1 MTKSVFRQ
9 VPKTGVIFTTS
20 SAMKLGFYRGHP
32 DWCNFGQGQPETG
45 YLEGGLERISHID
58 IDEGDHDTHLSVA
71 FLNSA
76 KPSRT
81 CTMFFTEKIRN
92 LNTQQKMSPLQVE
105 VELF

>member
-58 IDEGDHDTHLSVA
+58 IDEGDHEYALIEEFHFQFDSWKNNEFDEIGVA
-71 FLNSA
+71 ILEMMKFNAPYLEANA
-76 KPSRT
+76 
-81 CTMFFTEKIRN
+81 
-92 LNTQQKMSPLQVE
+92 L
-105 VELF
+105 